1 MRNIL
6 KALALSLGILST
18 ASIALADGSTISSQ
32 GTQMPGSMMLG
43 DDIKG
48 GDGMPGMMGMMQM
61 MQQMGPMMERCN
73 EMMAAMT
80 EHMKSPPR
88 GSEAPEDNG

>member
-1 MRNIL
+1 MRNTL
-6 KALALSLGILST
+6 KTLALSLGILST
-18 ASIALADGSTISSQ
+18 ASIALADGSTIPSQ
-32 GTQMPGSMMLG
+32 ETQMPGPMMQG
-43 DDIKG
+43 DGMKG

-73 EMMAAMT
+73 EMIVAMT

-88 GSEAPEDNG
+88 GSETPEDNG